1 MVRPSFS
8 MNSDASSVVTMEP
21 QSPLTPEELALSR
34 AELSEL
40 HASQGDLRGDDGDFS
55 GALQDYKKA
64 AQLEPTSPARLLKL
78 AEGYAANDLHHK
90 AFQLY
95 QRALETN
102 IIEDAGEDMTEA
114 YVGMGDLCRTFAR
127 SAAAVRSYERA
138 VRSRPKQPFLRWK
151 LAVSLATM
159 GLYDRAEAQLQIIL
173 EQAPADS
180 FYHFQLA
187 DLYRIM
193 NRDLDSVQHMAQA
206 VEFAPRDDYYR
217 LRLGAALLRANM
229 TEEAVEQ
236 FEAAARMKPT
246 NASYQTLLLFA
257 HMRNNQQPEIAVDV
271 DKIELGAYDED
282 FVNRIQRLA
291 APVA

>member
-1 MVRPSFS
+1 MQ
-8 MNSDASSVVTMEP
+8 P
-21 QSPLTPEELALSR
+21 QSSPSPEDIAFSR
-34 AELSEL
+34 AEQSEL
-40 HASQGDLRGDDGDFS
+40 HATQGNQRGDDGDFS

-64 AQLEPTSPARLLKL
+64 AQLEPTSPTRLLKL

-102 IIEDAGEDMTEA
+102 IEEDAGEDMTDA

-127 SAAAVRSYERA
+127 SAVAVRSYERA
-138 VRSRPKQPFLRWK
+138 VRSKPKQPFLRWK

-173 EQAPADS
+173 EQAPQDS

-187 DLYRIM
+187 DLYRVM
-193 NRDLDSVQHMAQA
+193 NRELDSVQHMAQA

-217 LRLGAALLRANM
+217 LRLGAALLRAGM
-229 TEEAVEQ
+229 TQEAVEQ

-257 HMRNNQQPEIAVDV
+257 HMKNNQQPEIAVDV

-291 APVA
+291 LPVA

>member
-1 MVRPSFS
+1 
-8 MNSDASSVVTMEP
+8 MEP

>member
-1 MVRPSFS
+1 
-8 MNSDASSVVTMEP
+8 MEP
-21 QSPLTPEELALSR
+21 QSPQTPDELALSR

-40 HASQGDLRGDDGDFS
+40 HMSQGDLRGDDGDFS

-64 AQLEPTSPARLLKL
+64 AQLEPTSPTRLLKL

-102 IIEDAGEDMTEA
+102 AIEDAGEDMTDA

-138 VRSRPKQPFLRWK
+138 VRSQPKKPFLRWK

-159 GLYDRAEAQLQIIL
+159 GLYDRAEAQLQVIL
-173 EQAPADS
+173 EQAPDDS

-187 DLYRIM
+187 DLYRVM
-193 NRDLDSVQHMAQA
+193 NRDMDSVQHMAQA

-217 LRLGAALLRANM
+217 LRLGAALLRADMN
-229 TEEAVEQ
+229 EEAVAQ
-236 FEAAARMKPT
+236 FEVAARMKPT

-257 HMRNNQQPEIAVDV
+257 YMKNDQQPEIAVDV

-291 APVA
+291 APSA

>member
-1 MVRPSFS
+1 
-8 MNSDASSVVTMEP
+8 MEP
-21 QSPLTPEELALSR
+21 QSPQTPDELAFSR
-34 AELSEL
+34 AERSEL
-40 HASQGDLRGDDGDFS
+40 HMSQGDLRGDDGDFP

-64 AQLEPTSPARLLKL
+64 AQLEPTSPTRLLKL

-102 IIEDAGEDMTEA
+102 VIEDAGEDMTDA

-173 EQAPADS
+173 EQAPQDS

-187 DLYRIM
+187 DLYRVM
-193 NRDLDSVQHMAQA
+193 NRDMDSVQHMAQA

-217 LRLGAALLRANM
+217 LRLGAALLRADM
-229 TEEAVEQ
+229 TDEAVAQ
-236 FEAAARMKPT
+236 FEIAARMKPT

-257 HMRNNQQPEIAVDV
+257 YMKNNQQPEIAVDV

-291 APVA
+291 APAA